1 MTCNRC
7 GKGPVQWHQ
16 KVYGDAMEKEILFCE
31 RCLKETLMH
40 DSALPS
46 KTYANQLNIRNGL
59 IEDHQFTT
67 HALQGS
73 LIFHLLF
80 PQAFLTVFS
89 SGEPVFDEK
98 RWGKLA
104 LQIQFRFFKMKLQKA
119 EKNENYAQASHYK
132 EIMQRIVHSYRR
144 QYSEKWGSI

>member
-1 MTCNRC
+1 MKCNRC
-7 GKGPVQWHQ
+7 GQGPVRWYQ
-16 KVYGDAMEKEILFCE
+16 KDYGDAMETEIHFCE
-31 RCLKETLMH
+31 RCLKETLKH

-46 KTYANQLNIRNGL
+46 QTFAQQLSIRNGL
-59 IEDHQFTT
+59 IEDHQFHS
-67 HALQGS
+67 HALQES
-73 LIFHLLF
+73 LVFQLLF

-104 LQIQFRFFKMKLQKA
+104 LQIQFRFFKKKLQRA
-119 EKNENYAQASHYK
+119 EKSENYEQASLYK
-132 EIMQRIVHSYRR
+132 DIIQRIVHAYRR